1 MNSNSKLSDLKAAEY
16 NPRSIDNKALEGL
29 KFSIDEFGDISG
41 IVFNNRTGNLISG
54 HQRVKAIKEKF
65 GDLNIVRLNDEEG
78 FVEAPGKK
86 IFKIRFVD
94 WEEAKEKAANIAANS
109 ESIQG
114 KWTEDASIILE
125 DVALFTPELFA
136 RLNFSDLTVPEF
148 TIGQETIEV
157 EKQTSDI
164 SQEHRNS
171 LKFGEVTIYLSEV
184 ELEDITRCY
193 KNYIQ
198 KNKNSYGF
206 ITYLLEGK

>member
-1 MNSNSKLSDLKAAEY
+1 MSTINNLSDLKAAEY
-16 NPRSIDNKALEGL
+16 NPRTINNKALEGL
-29 KFSIDEFGDISG
+29 KFSLDEFGDISG
-41 IVFNNRTGNLISG
+41 IVFNKQTGNLVAG
-54 HQRVKAIKEKF
+54 HQRVKALTDKYGNLE
-65 GDLNIVRLNDEEG
+65 IVNEQIITPKG
-78 FVEAPGKK
+78 NFS
-86 IFKIRFVD
+86 IRIVD
-94 WEEAKEKAANIAANS
+94 WNEQKEKAANIAANS

-171 LKFGEVTIYLSEV
+171 LKFGEVTIYLSEA

-198 KNKNSYGF
+198 QNKNSYGF

>member
-1 MNSNSKLSDLKAAEY
+1 
-16 NPRSIDNKALEGL
+16 
-29 KFSIDEFGDISG
+29 
-41 IVFNNRTGNLISG
+41 VFNKQTGNLVAG
-54 HQRVKAIKEKF
+54 HQRVKALTDKYGNLE
-65 GDLNIVRLNDEEG
+65 IVNEQIITPKG
-78 FVEAPGKK
+78 NFS
-86 IFKIRFVD
+86 IRIVD
-94 WEEAKEKAANIAANS
+94 WNEQKEKAANIAANS

-171 LKFGEVTIYLSEV
+171 LKFGEVTIYLSEA

-198 KNKNSYGF
+198 QNKNSYGF

>member
-1 MNSNSKLSDLKAAEY
+1 MSTINNLSDLKAAEY
-16 NPRSIDNKALEGL
+16 NPRTINNKALEGL
-29 KFSIDEFGDISG
+29 KFSLDEFGDISG
-41 IVFNNRTGNLISG
+41 IVFNKQTGNLVAG
-54 HQRVKAIKEKF
+54 HQRVKALTDKYGNLE
-65 GDLNIVRLNDEEG
+65 IVNG
-78 FVEAPGKK
+78 QIITPKGNFS
-86 IFKIRFVD
+86 IRIVD
-94 WEEAKEKAANIAANS
+94 WNEQKEKAANIAANS